1 MNQYGVPPVSP
12 QPTPPRRNP
21 GPSATAVVIVVAVVG
36 VLVVVVA
43 VGAYLAFRFS
53 GPQHRGLG
61 PPESALRRNVELRM
75 PLEFAPVADARQG
88 GPCPPGFLPERAP
101 GGCLLLDSGGF
112 RVARLDTIRAV
123 APEASSSWGIEL
135 RLTGDDAAAFARLTR
150 KAAAEPAGTPGQRI
164 AIVVGEQIVSAPA
177 VIQPIAGGEVMISG
191 NFTRTEVNDLIGRIT
206 GG

>member
-1 MNQYGVPPVSP
+1 MNQYGAPPV
-12 QPTPPRRNP
+12 TPPPPPQRNS
-21 GPSATAVVIVVAVVG
+21 GPSATAIVIVVAAVV

-43 VGAYLAFRFS
+43 AGAYLAIRFS
-53 GPQHRGLG
+53 DTRHRGLG

-75 PLEFAPVADARQG
+75 PLEFAPVADERQG
-88 GPCPPGFLPERAP
+88 SPCPPGFLPERAP

-112 RVARLDTIRAV
+112 RVARLDMIRAV

-135 RLTGDDAAAFARLTR
+135 RLTGDDAAAFTRLTR

-164 AIVVGEQIVSAPA
+164 AIVVGERIVSAPA
-177 VIQPIAGGEVMISG
+177 VIQPITGGEVMISG
-191 NFTRTEVNDLIGRIT
+191 NFTRTEVNDLIERIT